1 MFYLKN
7 DDMEELFRKAAEN
20 YEVDTQKASDWER
33 VHATL
38 HGKDT
43 LPEEGGK
50 KKKKRRFIFWWFL
63 LFPAGWL
70 AHNTWNKTFNRQPL
84 RNENKIAYQ
93 QPGVIQV
100 QPAVPAHNID
110 FAEGNKAKSAGNNA
124 THNES
129 ESSSLKTDVTG
140 TNKLHL
146 APDVNNRLNIR
157 ASKNNPT
164 STYTRDKKTNNSS
177 LPYVNG
183 SSKHKT
189 GYRDKLGNMQD
200 KAGESL
206 RGLSYAPALLLQK
219 VDVRDMILPALIV
232 EKNIR
237 QNSITLKNADKI
249 QQEPTT
255 GQGVKLIPPSAGN
268 RYFYVQALVSPDIS
282 TIKFQKISGLGYSAG
297 LLLGYHISKR
307 WNVEVG
313 ALWEKKLYYTKG
325 EYFDKSK
332 LGQYWQNAEIYSVDG
347 NCSMITIPVNIR
359 YNFSAGKKNDWF
371 ITGGMS
377 SYLMNNEYYDYKYE
391 YYGDIRYRG
400 YEYKENSQVWM
411 AAINLGV
418 GYERSIGKSFR
429 LRAEPYFRLP
439 VSGIGKGNLSLNS
452 AGIFIGIGKKIH

>member
-7 DDMEELFRKAAEN
+7 DDMEALFRKAAEN

-38 HGKDT
+38 HGKDN

-70 AHNTWNKTFNRQPL
+70 AHNTWNKTFNRESL
-84 RNENKIAYQ
+84 SNGSKITYQ
-93 QPGVIQV
+93 QPGAIQV
-100 QPAVPAHNID
+100 QPANPARSID
-110 FAEGNKAKSAGNNA
+110 FTDANKTKPDSGSVRNN
-124 THNES
+124 TN
-129 ESSSLKTDVTG
+129 SSSLITG
-140 TNKLHL
+140 LNRTGDLQL
-146 APDVNNRLNIR
+146 APAVSNQQ
-157 ASKNNPT
+157 
-164 STYTRDKKTNNSS
+164 SS
-177 LPYVNG
+177 LALKKELKNSYIRDSNSNTAALPSVRKR
-183 SSKHKT
+183 SKHKT

-200 KAGESL
+200 KAGEAL
-206 RGLSYAPALLLQK
+206 MGLSYAPALRLQK
-219 VDVRDMILPALIV
+219 VDVNDRVLPALPI

-237 QNSITLKNADKI
+237 QDSTTLKNADKI

-255 GQGVKLIPPSAGN
+255 GQGAKPIPSSARN
-268 RYFYVQALVSPDIS
+268 HYFYVQALVSPDIS
-282 TIKFQKISGLGYSAG
+282 TVKFQKISGLGYSAG

-307 WNVEVG
+307 WNVEAG
-313 ALWEKKLYYTKG
+313 AFLEKKLYYTKG

-347 NCSMITIPVNIR
+347 NCRMITIPVNIR

-391 YYGDIRYRG
+391 YYGNIRYRG

-418 GYERSIGKSFR
+418 GYERSIGKSFQF
-429 LRAEPYFRLP
+429 RAEPYFRLP
-439 VSGIGKGNLSLNS
+439 VSGMGKGNLSLNS
-452 AGIFIGIGKKIH
+452 AGIFIGIGKKFH